1 MPLDTEIG
9 LIEIGTNSFGEIAF
23 LSNLLEP
30 NYGLITNIGKEHLEG
45 FGDLEGVAREE
56 SELYNYLVKHDG
68 FAFVNADD
76 VYLNRMSHRI
86 KRKRSYSLEDEQAKC
101 YVEIVDVAPE
111 IELLYKGSCIHAHLS
126 GKHNAQ
132 NIAATI
138 AVASYFRIRGK
149 KLQDGIL
156 AFRSTNNRSELREI
170 GTNNFMLDAYNANPS
185 SMLAAIETFKT
196 LKADNKVI
204 LLGDMFEIGANAD
217 QEHQEVLN
225 AALDIKCTVIVA
237 GKQFYKVAKGTDAV
251 SFKTTEELVQHL
263 EKERLT
269 KTWFLI
275 KGSRG
280 MQMERVMEAF
290 VS

>member
-1 MPLDTEIG
+1 
-9 LIEIGTNSFGEIAF
+9 
-23 LSNLLEP
+23 
-30 NYGLITNIGKEHLEG
+30 
-45 FGDLEGVAREE
+45 
-56 SELYNYLVKHDG
+56 
-68 FAFVNADD
+68 
-76 VYLNRMSHRI
+76 
-86 KRKRSYSLEDEQAKC
+86 
-101 YVEIVDVAPE
+101 
-111 IELLYKGSCIHAHLS
+111 
-126 GKHNAQ
+126 
-132 NIAATI
+132 
-138 AVASYFRIRGK
+138 
-149 KLQDGIL
+149 
-156 AFRSTNNRSELREI
+156 
-170 GTNNFMLDAYNANPS
+170 MLDAYNANPS

>member
-1 MPLDTEIG
+1 
-9 LIEIGTNSFGEIAF
+9 
-23 LSNLLEP
+23 
-30 NYGLITNIGKEHLEG
+30 
-45 FGDLEGVAREE
+45 
-56 SELYNYLVKHDG
+56 
-68 FAFVNADD
+68 
-76 VYLNRMSHRI
+76 VYLNRMAHRI
-86 KRKRSYSLEDEQAKC
+86 KRKRSYSLEDKQAKC

-185 SMLAAIETFKT
+185 SMLAAIETFKS

-204 LLGDMFEIGANAD
+204 LLGDMFEIGTHAD
-217 QEHQEVLN
+217 QEHREVLN
-225 AALDIKCTVIVA
+225 AALDIDCTVMVA
-237 GKQFYKVAKGTDAV
+237 GKQFSKVAKGTDAV
-251 SFKTTEELVQHL
+251 AFKTTDQLVDHL
-263 EKERLT
+263 EKERIT

-280 MQMERVMEAF
+280 MRMEKAMEAF